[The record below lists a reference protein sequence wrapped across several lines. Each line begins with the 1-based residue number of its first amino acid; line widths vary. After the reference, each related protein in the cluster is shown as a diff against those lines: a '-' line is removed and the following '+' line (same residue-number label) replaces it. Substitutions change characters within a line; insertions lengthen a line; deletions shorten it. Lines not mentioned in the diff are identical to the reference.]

1 MSHEARVQA
10 EVAQLEDE
18 WRLEDRWSGIERT
31 YRAEDVVRLRGSV
44 VEEHTLAR
52 LGAERL
58 WQLLRSD
65 QPVRALGALT
75 GGQAVQM
82 VRAGLEAIYLSGWQ
96 VAADANL
103 AGATYPDQSL
113 YPANSAPALVRRL
126 NNALLRADQIDC
138 AEGRNGTYWLAPIL
152 ADAEAGFGGP
162 LNAYELMRTMIEA
175 GAAGVHYEDQLASE
189 KKCGHLGGKVLVP
202 TQQFVRTLNAARLA
216 ADVCGVPTVLVAR
229 TDALSA
235 ALLTS
240 DVDEYDC
247 DFVTGERTAEGFYR
261 VRDGIDAAISRGLA
275 YAPYADLVWFE
286 TSTPD
291 LGEAR
296 EFAEAIHERFPGKP
310 LAYNCSPSFN
320 WRKHLEDDQIAS
332 FQDTLGEWGYRFLFI
347 TLAGFHSLNAAMFE
361 LAHGYAEE
369 QMPAYVRLQQ
379 REFELEEFGYT
390 ATRHQHEVGAGYFDL
405 VTKAVAPDSETLA
418 LKGSTEEAQ
427 FTKSRLTKEPA

>member
-1 MSHEARVQA
+1 MRRGGEMIQDAAR
-10 EVAQLEDE
+10 
-18 WRLEDRWSGIERT
+18 RLETEWGMEERWSGIERT
-31 YRAEDVVRLRGSV
+31 YTAEDVVRLRGSV

-58 WQLLRSD
+58 RALLESK
-65 QPVRALGALT
+65 PYIAALGALT

-113 YPANSAPALVRRL
+113 YPANSAPAVVRRL
-126 NNALLRADQIDC
+126 NNALLRADQIDW

-162 LNAYELMRTMIEA
+162 LNAYELMRAMIEA

-202 TQQFVRTLNAARLA
+202 TQHFVRTLNAARLA
-216 ADVCGVPTVLVAR
+216 SDVCGVPTVLVAR

-240 DVDEYDC
+240 DVDEYDR

-291 LGEAR
+291 LGEAK
-296 EFAEAIHERFPGKP
+296 EFAEAIHDRFPGKP

-320 WRKHLEDDQIAS
+320 WRKHLDHDQIAS

-347 TLAGFHSLNAAMFE
+347 TLAGFHSLNASMFD
-361 LAHGYAEE
+361 LARGYAEE

-379 REFELEEFGYT
+379 HEFELEEFGYT

-405 VTKAVAPDSETLA
+405 VTQAVAPDSETLA
-418 LKGSTEEAQ
+418 LEGSTEEAQ
-427 FTKSRLTKEPA
+427 FTRETA

>member
-1 MSHEARVQA
+1 MIQDAAR
-10 EVAQLEDE
+10 
-18 WRLEDRWSGIERT
+18 RLETEWSADERWSGIDRT
-31 YRAEDVVRLRGSV
+31 YSAEDVVRLRGSV

-58 WQLLRSD
+58 WQLLQND
-65 QPVRALGALT
+65 APVRALGALT

-113 YPANSAPALVRRL
+113 YPANSAPAVVRRL
-126 NNALLRADQIDC
+126 NNALLRADQIDW
-138 AEGRNGTYWLAPIL
+138 AEGRNGTHWLAPIL

-162 LNAYELMRTMIEA
+162 LNAYELMRAMIDA

-240 DVDEYDC
+240 DVDEYDR

-261 VRDGIDAAISRGLA
+261 VREGIDAAISRGLA

-296 EFAEAIHERFPGKP
+296 EFAQAIHERFPGKP

-320 WRKHLEDDQIAS
+320 WRQHLDDDEIAS

-361 LAHGYAEE
+361 LASGYAEE

-405 VTKAVAPDSETLA
+405 VTQAVAPDSETLA

-427 FTKSRLTKEPA
+427 FTRETA